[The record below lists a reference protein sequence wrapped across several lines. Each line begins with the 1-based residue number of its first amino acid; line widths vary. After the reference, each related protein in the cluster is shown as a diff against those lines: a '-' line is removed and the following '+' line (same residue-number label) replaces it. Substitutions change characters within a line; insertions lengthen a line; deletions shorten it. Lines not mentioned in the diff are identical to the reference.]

1 LILIRSTN
9 LEGVVVPEDTG
20 PRLDDV
26 LASLE
31 YILALHDE
39 LECGLCRSIRR
50 QGANDS
56 RVTKYVSL
64 GKTSHRMVVHE
75 AEIFPN
81 VVTPATARHDR
92 ERLHSDL
99 GTHVLSNCINT
110 TIKMGG

>member
-1 LILIRSTN
+1 MS
-9 LEGVVVPEDTG
+9 
-20 PRLDDV
+20 
-26 LASLE
+26 
-31 YILALHDE
+31 HDK
-39 LECGLCRSIRR
+39 LECGLCMFMPR
-50 QGANDS
+50 QGANDC

-64 GKTSHRMVVHE
+64 GKKSHQMVVHE

-99 GTHVLSNCINT
+99 GTHVLSNRINT